1 MCLDTGLSLSD
12 SSHFRH
18 SHTRRIAY
26 VKSTQAS
33 TMSRKPKK
41 NGVKKKGQ
49 KKCSDF
55 SRHTRTVCSLS
66 NM

>member
-18 SHTRRIAY
+18 SHTQRIAY

-41 NGVKKKGQ
+41 NGVKKKG
-49 KKCSDF
+49 
-55 SRHTRTVCSLS
+55 TEE
-66 NM
+66 M

>member
-1 MCLDTGLSLSD
+1 MCLDTGLSLGD

-18 SHTRRIAY
+18 THTQRTAY

-33 TMSRKPKK
+33 MMSRKPKK
-41 NGVKKKGQ
+41 NGVKKKGR

-55 SRHTRTVCSLS
+55 SRHALTVYFL
-66 NM
+66 